1 MDTTTIVRLV
11 AAVLFVIGLVVLIQ
25 RHRSKALKQ

>member
-11 AAVLFVIGLVVLIQ
+11 AAVLFVIGVVFLIQ
-25 RHRSKALKQ
+25 RHRTKAVKQ